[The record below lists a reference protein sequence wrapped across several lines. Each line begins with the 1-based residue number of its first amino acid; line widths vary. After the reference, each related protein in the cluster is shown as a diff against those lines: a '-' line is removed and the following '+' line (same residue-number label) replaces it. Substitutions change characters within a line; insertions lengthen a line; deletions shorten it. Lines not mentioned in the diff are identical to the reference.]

1 MNQETKLDTEL
12 LNHARGAMIG
22 ALAGDAAGATLEF
35 LGRKPVAAEVE
46 NAMRM
51 VGGGVWGTAPG
62 QVTDDGELTLALA
75 LGLAGQSAYDRNRV
89 ACSYRRWFLS
99 SPFDVGHATHN
110 ALSEGDPASPDFGAQ
125 MWLRA
130 VKKNRDSK
138 ANGSLMR
145 ASAIGVWGAG
155 RSIGSTVFA
164 ALFDARLTHPNP
176 TCQWAGV
183 AYVVAI
189 RHLLLNPGDAAGAL
203 KLAADMLDEGEGDI
217 LEARSW
223 LNDALRG
230 ELPASYPQAGYIR
243 IAFTWAFHHLSIQ
256 SSYESAIFA
265 TLARGGDTDTNACIV
280 GGLIGALH
288 GEKSIPEIM
297 RGAVLDCDTRQG
309 RPRPEWLQTTQVD
322 LLIPRLL
329 RPSRPSNLL
338 RHSL

>member
-1 MNQETKLDTEL
+1 MNQETKFDAEL
-12 LNHARGAMIG
+12 LTHARGAMIG

-35 LGRKPVAAEVE
+35 LGRKPFAAEVE

-51 VGGGVWGTAPG
+51 VGGGIWKTAPG

-89 ACSYRRWFLS
+89 ARAYRHWFLS

-130 VKKNRDSK
+130 AQKNRDSK

-155 RSIGSTVFA
+155 RSIGSTVYA

-203 KLAADMLDEGEGDI
+203 KLTADILDEVEGDAK
-217 LEARSW
+217 EVRSW
-223 LNDALRG
+223 LGDALRG
-230 ELPASYPQAGYIR
+230 ELPASHPQAGYIR

-256 SSYESAIFA
+256 TSYESAIFA
-265 TLARGGDTDTNACIV
+265 TLSGGGDTDTNACIV

-288 GEKSIPEIM
+288 GEKGIPETM
-297 RGAVLDCDTRQG
+297 RNAVLHCDTHQG
-309 RPRPEWLQTTQVD
+309 RSRPEWLQTKQVD
-322 LLIPRLL
+322 ALIVRLL
-329 RPSRPSNLL
+329 QPTTW
-338 RHSL
+338 

>member
-1 MNQETKLDTEL
+1 MNQETTLDAEL

-35 LGRKPVAAEVE
+35 LGRKPIAAEVE

-51 VGGGVWGTAPG
+51 VGGGVWKTAPG

-75 LGLAGQSAYDRNRV
+75 LGLVGQSAYDRNRV
-89 ACSYRRWFLS
+89 ARSYRHWFLS

-110 ALSEGDPASPDFGAQ
+110 ALSEGDPDSPDFGAQ

-130 VKKNRDSK
+130 AQKNRDSK

-145 ASAIGVWGAG
+145 ASAIGVWGAK
-155 RSIGSTVFA
+155 RTIGLTVYA
-164 ALFDARLTHPNP
+164 ALFDAMLTHPNP

-203 KLAADMLDEGEGDI
+203 TLAADILDEGEGDAI
-217 LEARSW
+217 EVRSW
-223 LNDALRG
+223 LDDAIRG
-230 ELPASYPQAGYIR
+230 ERPASYPQAGYIR
-243 IAFTWAFHHLSIQ
+243 IAFTLAFHELSIQ
-256 SSYESAIFA
+256 SSYESAIFT
-265 TLARGGDTDTNACIV
+265 TLAGGGDTDTNACIV

-288 GEKSIPEIM
+288 GEKGIPETM
-297 RGAVLDCDTRQG
+297 RSAVLHCDTSQG
-309 RPRPEWLQTTQVD
+309 RPRPEWLQTRQ
-322 LLIPRLL
+322 LNALIVRLL
-329 RPSRPSNLL
+329 QPSGW
-338 RHSL
+338 

>member
-1 MNQETKLDTEL
+1 MIQETKPDAQL

-35 LGRKPVAAEVE
+35 LGRRPTAFEVE

-51 VGGGVWGTAPG
+51 VGGGVWKTAPG

-89 ACSYRRWFLS
+89 ACSYRHWFLS
-99 SPFDVGHATHN
+99 SPFDVGHATCN
-110 ALSEGDPASPDFGAQ
+110 ALGAGDPASPDLADQIQVRAAQ
-125 MWLRA
+125 
-130 VKKNRDSK
+130 KNRESK

-145 ASAIGVWGAG
+145 ASAIGVWGAE
-155 RSIGSTVFA
+155 RIIGLTVYA

-176 TCQWAGV
+176 SCQWAGV

-189 RHLLLNPGDAAGAL
+189 RHLLLNPGDASGAL
-203 KLAADMLDEGEGDI
+203 KLAADILDEGEGDAK
-217 LEARSW
+217 EVRSW
-223 LNDALRG
+223 LDDALLG
-230 ELPASYPQAGYIR
+230 ELPVTHPQAGYIG

-265 TLARGGDTDTNACIV
+265 TLSGGGDTDTNACIV

-288 GEKSIPEIM
+288 GEKGIPETM
-297 RGAVLDCDTRQG
+297 RNAVLHCDTSQG
-309 RPRPEWLQTTQVD
+309 RPRPEWLHTTQVD
-322 LLIPRLL
+322 ALIVRLL
-329 RPSRPSNLL
+329 QPSDW
-338 RHSL
+338 